1 MTVSSTAGSP
11 SLRRRVMTVMRTV
24 LVNGSACSSH
34 TCWRSVSAE
43 TAAPSADMQ
52 GLEHAELLRR
62 QVELGARA
70 RDAAP
75 GGVELEVA
83 AAQDRRARAAGAPR
97 QRADAGHELFPLEG
111 LGEVVVGAER
121 EAVDDVV
128 EAVGG
133 REHEDLGLALVAGEP
148 AADLVAVELGQV
160 AVEDH
165 HVVGEHA
172 CLHQRRCAVVGD
184 VDGHAL
190 AAQSAG
196 DGAGQPAL
204 VFGDKDS
211 HLIPG

>member
-11 SLRRRVMTVMRTV
+11 SLRRRVMIVIRTV

-34 TCWRSVSAE
+34 TCCRSVLRGDGGAVGRHE
-43 TAAPSADMQ
+43 

-62 QVELGARA
+62 EVELGARA

-97 QRADAGHELFPLEG
+97 QRADAGHELLPLEG
-111 LGEVVVGAER
+111 LGQVVVGAEG

-133 REHEDLGLALVAGEP
+133 REHEDLGLALVAREP

-165 HVVGEHA
+165 HVVWE
-172 CLHQRRCAVVGD
+172 RRVPS
-184 VDGHAL
+184 
-190 AAQSAG
+190 SAPMRRRG
-196 DGAGQPAL
+196 
-204 VFGDKDS
+204 
-211 HLIPG
+211 